1 MNQIQIAIIGVVA
14 CIVLIIIGYYIYQE
28 NKFKKM
34 IENNFNQAT
43 GDALNDSQG
52 VVFENQ
58 AENKRSSFE
67 TFPERKDL
75 NHYRI

>member
-14 CIVLIIIGYYIYQE
+14 CIVLVIIGYYIYQE

-43 GDALNDSQG
+43 GDALND
-52 VVFENQ
+52 V
-58 AENKRSSFE
+58 
-67 TFPERKDL
+67 
-75 NHYRI
+75 

>member
-1 MNQIQIAIIGVVA
+1 MA

-43 GDALNDSQG
+43 GDALNDVQG
-52 VVFENQ
+52 VVLRNQ
-58 AENKRSSFE
+58 DDDRRSSFE
-67 TFPERKDL
+67 TSHKDQELVQIETKLL
-75 NHYRI
+75 NKRN